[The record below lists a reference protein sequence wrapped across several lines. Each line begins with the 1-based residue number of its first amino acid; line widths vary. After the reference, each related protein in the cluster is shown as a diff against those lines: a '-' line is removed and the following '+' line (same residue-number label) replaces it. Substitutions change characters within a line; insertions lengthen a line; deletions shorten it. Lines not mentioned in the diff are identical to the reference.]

1 MSSCARAFDCT
12 RGSLTRTAASFLPH
26 RTSLTRLWVLVDRRE
41 DAALVEHHVHVL
53 LVPERGEDL
62 AADAEGRPAVVIL
75 LDCLRQCEREPAGLL
90 VRNHLRPSR
99 ELRAPRVGRR
109 SRSHAEHLET
119 AAERVLVALHGHE
132 ACSSAS
138 SGVTSPP
145 VSRKNVG
152 MSMAISTSASSTA
165 PVEACIEPLRSR
177 TEKTSPLTLST

>member
-1 MSSCARAFDCT
+1 M
-12 RGSLTRTAASFLPH
+12 
-26 RTSLTRLWVLVDRRE
+26 
-41 DAALVEHHVHVL
+41 
-53 LVPERGEDL
+53 
-62 AADAEGRPAVVIL
+62 VIL

-132 ACSSAS
+132 CLLQGFVGRHLAS
-138 SGVTSPP
+138 

-152 MSMAISTSASSTA
+152 MSMVISTSASSTA
-165 PVEACIEPLRSR
+165 PVEACMEPLRSR